1 VLRQH
6 FDHASSIACR
16 VLVPLEVALRVVQ
29 HRINL
34 VAIQFVSR
42 KQADGL
48 GVLLKDLVEEAA
60 RSLHAALAAALL
72 DGKVLPVDSLEA
84 DVRVICRLE
93 LAELLFVLAGQA
105 VEDRAGGL
113 SVFEELVDL
122 VA

>member
-1 VLRQH
+1 
-6 FDHASSIACR
+6 
-16 VLVPLEVALRVVQ
+16 LVGS
-29 HRINL
+29 
-34 VAIQFVSR
+34 FV
-42 KQADGL
+42 DG
-48 GVLLKDLVEEAA
+48 EF
-60 RSLHAALAAALL
+60 
-72 DGKVLPVDSLEA
+72 LPVDCLEA